1 MFGKH
6 FPGGKILVRCISPN
20 ILAYNLVPAFCRCLG
35 KAVGKRLFEQAINLE
50 RHGGGKD
57 AHCFCPH
64 GNGRQEIGKAKV
76 GRLLLAKE
84 RKDELVL
91 LTTIII

>member
-1 MFGKH
+1 MLLADTQF
-6 FPGGKILVRCISPN
+6 FVGGISPN
-20 ILAYNLVPAFCRCLG
+20 VLAYNLVPAFCRCLG
-35 KAVGKRLFEQAINLE
+35 KSVGNCLFEQVIHLK
-50 RHGGGKD
+50 RHGGCKD
-57 AHCFCPH
+57 THRFCPH
-64 GNGRQEIGKAKV
+64 GNGGQEVGKAKV